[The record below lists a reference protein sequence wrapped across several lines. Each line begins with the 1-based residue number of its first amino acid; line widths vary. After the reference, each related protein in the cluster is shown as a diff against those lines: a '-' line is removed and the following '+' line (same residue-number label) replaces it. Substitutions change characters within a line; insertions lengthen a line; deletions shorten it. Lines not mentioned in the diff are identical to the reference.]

1 MDFSSSILTS
11 KLKKSG
17 GGPLP
22 RWCRWSGTRGATLEK
37 NRQLWGQSVKPE
49 ALAKHADRFSGD
61 VITKCRPHV
70 LWLELNWWVQL
81 VLTFPSWHC
90 IGQEE
95 PKSCKRK
102 KPHPKGGESQL
113 FKDVIFSSEGQGGK
127 TWQAFGGGKN
137 GHETFRQAPI
147 YNFRDKCN
155 VFTRNLKFSNLTQ

>member
-11 KLKKSG
+11 KLKKSR

-102 KPHPKGGESQL
+102 KPHPKRGESQL
-113 FKDVIFSSEGQGGK
+113 FKDVIFSSEGHYSGV
-127 TWQAFGGGKN
+127 
-137 GHETFRQAPI
+137 PLVI
-147 YNFRDKCN
+147 LVC
-155 VFTRNLKFSNLTQ
+155 LTLWNASATSRRIHTDFIIMM